1 MKVFCFLGRI
11 VLSRQK
17 KSWAA
22 LPAKKKGF
30 VEGFNHNITE
40 LIAEFPRFGC
50 EVSSIFFFFN
60 YCCLIIKG

>member
-22 LPAKKKGF
+22 HPAKKKGF
-30 VEGFNHNITE
+30 VDGFNHNITE
-40 LIAEFPRFGC
+40 LIAEFPRFGS
-50 EVSSIFFFFN
+50 EVSSIFFFN

>member
-22 LPAKKKGF
+22 HPAKKKGF
-30 VEGFNHNITE
+30 VDVFNQNITE
-40 LIAEFPRFGC
+40 LIAEFPRFGS
-50 EVSSIFFFFN
+50 EVSSIFFF
-60 YCCLIIKG
+60 